1 MNAFEY
7 FENTANKA
15 KESWYSDVFK
25 CWFEIIEFNDVPCLF
40 MLDKDDETTRTGL
53 NITQLHAKLNCVK
66 SASGCAS
73 NWFSGK
79 MRCFVGL
86 DSLIERKED
95 AEKFR
100 VERKHGYCGYY
111 IEMSYELF
119 IFTLG
124 AMKHKFAAWNWFN
137 GRPDWDIDDGDGDIY
152 LIHVRSKGLNVFKY
166 GKSIYLIARFR
177 VYLRNEPEEFRK
189 LGIVRYCVMTVKDTS
204 KAEELLGQ
212 EFHKLKGCRVVEGN
226 EYVYVPG
233 ASHEESAENAINVF
247 KSVKDKLDNNVY
259 ANTFESYGAK
269 GSVFQLDKDK

>member
-7 FENTANKA
+7 FENTDN
-15 KESWYSDVFK
+15 ESIDKGYYHYPLQS
-25 CWFEIIEFNDVPCLF
+25 WFEIVEFNDVSCPF
-40 MLDKDDETTRTGL
+40 MLDKEGNRIAIC
-53 NITQLHAKLNCVK
+53 ITQLHAKLNCVK

-73 NWFSGK
+73 SWFDGK

-86 DSLIERKED
+86 DSEINSKED
-95 AEKFR
+95 AENYRIKN
-100 VERKHGYCGYY
+100 KHKYCGYY
-111 IEMSYELF
+111 VDMSYELF
-119 IFTLG
+119 LFTLG

-137 GRPDWDIDDGDGDIY
+137 GKSDWDIDDGDGDIY
-152 LIHVRSKGLNVFKY
+152 LMHVRSKGSNVFKY

-204 KAEELLGQ
+204 DAEKLLGQ

-233 ASHEESAENAINVF
+233 ESHEEAANNAISVF
-247 KSVKDKLDNNVY
+247 KSVKDKLGKDVY
-259 ANTFESYGAK
+259 ANTFECFGAK